1 MKKKDHSTLF
11 YGNKGLAGIV
21 LVVWIIVM
29 LLALVGE
36 FSYSMRTEL
45 KITRNFKQEAI
56 AYQLALAGVERA
68 KMELLQAQEM
78 KYVYLNDDNVL
89 ILNEEDEEPV
99 REGELGE
106 GRFYYTITDEEGKL
120 NINTASPAELRYI
133 FLYAGADV
141 EDIDTIVDS
150 IQDWRDG
157 NNLHR
162 LNGAEEDYYRSLD
175 PPYSSKD
182 GPFSTVEELIL
193 VKGITKEVL
202 FGRIDEDGERIP
214 GVLEYLTV
222 FSSGGININ
231 TAPEPVLEAVLGPV
245 EATNI
250 ITQRESGP
258 IQGGRGRL
266 KVSSNTFSVISTGES
281 ADGSIKRTIKV
292 IMRKYGDRIKILYW
306 NDNYVL

>member
-1 MKKKDHSTLF
+1 MRINLKRTIYS
-11 YGNKGLAGIV
+11 NKGLAGIV
-21 LVVWIIVM
+21 FVVWIIVM

-45 KITRNFKQEAI
+45 KIARNFKQEEI
-56 AYQLALAGVERA
+56 AYQLALAGVEKA

-78 KYVYLNDDNVL
+78 KHVYFNDNNVL
-89 ILNEEDEEPV
+89 VVNEDDEEPV
-99 REGELGE
+99 RREEIGE
-106 GRFYYTITDEEGKL
+106 GRFYYTIIDEEGKL
-120 NINTASPAELRYI
+120 NLNTASSSELRYI

-150 IQDWRDG
+150 IEDWRDG

-162 LNGAEEDYYRSLD
+162 LNGAEEDYYRSLE

-202 FGRIDEDGERIP
+202 FGKIDEDGKKIP

-222 FSSGGININ
+222 FGSGAINVN
-231 TAPEPVLEAVLGPV
+231 TAPEPVLEAILGPV
-245 EATNI
+245 EASNI
-250 ITQRESGP
+250 IIQRESGP
-258 IQGGRGRL
+258 IQSGGGRL
-266 KVSSNTFSVISTGES
+266 KVSSNTFSVISTGEN

-292 IMRKYGDRIKILYW
+292 IMKKYGDQIKILYW
-306 NDNYVL
+306 NDNYVS